1 MVQHDAQ
8 GSDAAGRVALI
19 TGASRGIGRGIALEL
34 ARAGGYHLAIN
45 YLANE
50 GAAYETA
57 SACRA
62 VGREAGHELRAEI
75 VRGDVASAADRQG
88 LIDFVRERYGRL
100 DLLVNNAGVAPSV
113 RADILE
119 ATEESFDRLVQINL
133 KGPYFLTQ
141 LAARYMI
148 EQLGGRPAA
157 PGTRNVVTITSIS
170 AYTASVNRGDYC
182 IAKAGLAMHTKLWAA
197 RLAECGIGV
206 FEIQPGVIETDM
218 TAAVRAR
225 YDALFAADLTPF
237 PRWGTPADVGK
248 AVTAVARGHFPYSTG
263 MVIDVDGGFRLR
275 RL

>member
-1 MVQHDAQ
+1 M
-8 GSDAAGRVALI
+8 ALI

-45 YLANE
+45 YLSNE
-50 GAAYETA
+50 GAAHETA

-62 VGREAGHELRAEI
+62 AGREAGHELRTEI

-113 RADILE
+113 REDILA

-148 EQLGGRPAA
+148 EQLGGRPAT

-197 RLAECGIGV
+197 RLAEFGIGV
-206 FEIQPGVIETDM
+206 FEIQPGIIETDM

-248 AVTAVARGHFPYSTG
+248 AVTAVAQGHFPYSTG
-263 MVIDVDGGFRLR
+263 MVIDVDGGFCLR